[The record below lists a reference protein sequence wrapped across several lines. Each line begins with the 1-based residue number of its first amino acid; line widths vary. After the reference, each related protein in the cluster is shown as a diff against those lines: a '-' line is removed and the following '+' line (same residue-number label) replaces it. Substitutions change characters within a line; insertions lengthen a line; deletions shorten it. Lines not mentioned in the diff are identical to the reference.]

1 MSGADDTLRPDAL
14 RASGSWLYDLK
25 PTRADFILVVCLAVV
40 LSWMGLGGTRVGGLL
55 APLLGGATGPG
66 TEPGFAL
73 DILTGILI
81 AIAVWVNV
89 AIVRLLPF
97 VAQIGVVWI
106 ELLLLFVAFVSSFNR
121 DLGVWFEESQTGQT
135 NIAFLITTG
144 AVTTLYVSLVSI
156 AIACCL
162 AMAAALARLSKSG
175 PAYAVSTFYTSFFRG
190 TPLLLQV
197 YLIYLGLPT
206 LGRQFALDA
215 VPSGIIALSLC
226 YGAYMAEIFRAG
238 ILGVPHGQ
246 RDAAMA
252 LGLPPGLTF
261 RKIIFPQAMRL
272 IVPPTGNQFIGLL
285 KGSSLVSAIGGSD
298 LLTQAQLIYGQNFRV
313 VALLIVATIWY
324 LILVTAATLV
334 QQVIERRLD
343 HDNRRGAAGF
353 WRSLGRNIAFSRGN
367 GRNEGA
373 A

>member
-1 MSGADDTLRPDAL
+1 VSGADDTLRPDAL

-97 VAQIGVVWI
+97 VAQIGIVWI

-272 IVPPTGNQFIGLL
+272 IVPPTGNQFIAML
-285 KGSSLVSAIGGSD
+285 KDSSLVSVMGVWELTKTAQIIGKRD
-298 LLTQAQLIYGQNFRV
+298 FRV
-313 VALLIVATIWY
+313 FEMLIAAAIIYWVMSICFE
-324 LILVTAATLV
+324 LI
-334 QQVIERRLD
+334 QSRIERHYGKGYVR
-343 HDNRRGAAGF
+343 
-353 WRSLGRNIAFSRGN
+353 
-367 GRNEGA
+367 
-373 A
+373 

>member
-1 MSGADDTLRPDAL
+1 VSSADDTLRPDAE
-14 RASGSWLYDLK
+14 RAPGSWLYDLK
-25 PTRADFILVVCLAVV
+25 PTRADFILVACLAVV
-40 LSWMGLGGTRVGGLL
+40 LAWMGLGGTRVGGLL

-66 TEPGFAL
+66 TEPGLAL
-73 DILTGILI
+73 NILTGILI
-81 AIAVWVNV
+81 AIVVWVNV

-97 VAQIGVVWI
+97 GAQIGVVWV
-106 ELLLLFVAFVSSFNR
+106 ELLLLFVAFVGSFNR
-121 DLGVWFEESQTGQT
+121 DLGVWFEESETGQT

-272 IVPPTGNQFIGLL
+272 IVPPTGNQFIAML
-285 KGSSLVSAIGGSD
+285 KDSSLVSVMGVWELTKTAQIIGKRD
-298 LLTQAQLIYGQNFRV
+298 FRV
-313 VALLIVATIWY
+313 FEMLIAAAIIYWAMSICFE
-324 LILVTAATLV
+324 LI
-334 QQVIERRLD
+334 QSRIERHYGKGYVR
-343 HDNRRGAAGF
+343 
-353 WRSLGRNIAFSRGN
+353 
-367 GRNEGA
+367 
-373 A
+373 

>member
-1 MSGADDTLRPDAL
+1 VSSADGTLRPDAE
-14 RASGSWLYDLK
+14 RAPGSWLYDLK

-40 LSWMGLGGTRVGGLL
+40 LSWMGLGGTRVGGLF
-55 APLLGGATGPG
+55 APLFGGATGPG
-66 TEPGFAL
+66 TEPGPAL
-73 DILTGILI
+73 DILTGVLI
-81 AIAVWVNV
+81 AVAVWVNV

-97 VAQIGVVWI
+97 RAQIVVVWI
-106 ELLLLFVAFVSSFNR
+106 ELLLLFVAFVGSFNR
-121 DLGVWFEESQTGQT
+121 DLGVWFEESDTGQT
-135 NIAFLITTG
+135 NLAFLITTG

-156 AIACCL
+156 VIACCL

-272 IVPPTGNQFIGLL
+272 IVPPTGNQFIAML
-285 KGSSLVSAIGGSD
+285 KDSSLVSVMGVWELTKTAQIIGKRD
-298 LLTQAQLIYGQNFRV
+298 FRV
-313 VALLIVATIWY
+313 FEMLIAAAIIYWVMSICFE
-324 LILVTAATLV
+324 LI
-334 QQVIERRLD
+334 QSRIERHYGKGYVR
-343 HDNRRGAAGF
+343 
-353 WRSLGRNIAFSRGN
+353 
-367 GRNEGA
+367 
-373 A
+373 